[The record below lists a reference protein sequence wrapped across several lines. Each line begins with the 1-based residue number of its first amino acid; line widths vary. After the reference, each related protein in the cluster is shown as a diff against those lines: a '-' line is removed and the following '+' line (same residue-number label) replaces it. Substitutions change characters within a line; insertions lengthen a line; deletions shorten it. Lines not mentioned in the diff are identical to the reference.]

1 MLCFSSCWCRLAE
14 FEGLKSELER
24 LLVKNRGLTRLESP
38 EAAAIS
44 TNSPG
49 SSQEGSRRDSHAG
62 TASSCSDSLQQSPH
76 SSLGSRDSSRSF
88 SGVLLGAADR
98 QASDNTYPIS
108 AAERASQQLN
118 HDVDLLLKQV
128 DSVMA
133 APVLQLPAWF
143 TRQSASPSCTV
154 TELQTADRLRDD
166 LSPAPPARRQHRV
179 VSPKLKASS
188 LSTPHTHGQ
197 STAANTPSSAT
208 NQPAAQSGAQPSS
221 SGMSPAAA
229 VTSARPNSA
238 QHTLSSASVSSSPAQ
253 PQVPDE
259 QPDNLAILHVACTI
273 SPTGSQDTCTTI
285 RSTPAEHTNIV
296 DSPLS
301 PNKWHTNHLADHAS
315 SHLCESSSSDDSQ
328 AASASQSV
336 CDECSHH
343 QRAHVTAA
351 AAEHSV
357 TRHRQTLMPSQGS
370 GLIKAARHSHVS
382 ESDNGSGDEQ
392 TENVAP
398 GWHRQPL
405 KHAKPISSMPG
416 SLAAQPPISQATAEE
431 TGNVAGLGLVE
442 GYMRGANAKLQ
453 LPAAVRMGS
462 RKTALSVRTPLR
474 SITEVHL
481 NVAPP

>member
-1 MLCFSSCWCRLAE
+1 M
-14 FEGLKSELER
+14 
-24 LLVKNRGLTRLESP
+24 KNRGLTRLGSP

-44 TNSPG
+44 TNS
-49 SSQEGSRRDSHAG
+49 SSTSQEGSCRGSHAG
-62 TASSCSDSLQQSPH
+62 SSCADSLQQSPH
-76 SSLGSRDSSRSF
+76 SSPGSRDSSRSF
-88 SGVLLGAADR
+88 CGVLLGAADR

-143 TRQSASPSCTV
+143 TSKPASPSCTV
-154 TELQTADRLRDD
+154 TELQTADSAQDALF
-166 LSPAPPARRQHRV
+166 PAPHAVRQHRV

-188 LSTPHTHGQ
+188 LSPPDTHGQ
-197 STAANTPSSAT
+197 RSPSSTAATTPSSA
-208 NQPAAQSGAQPSS
+208 PAAQSGAQPSS
-221 SGMSPAAA
+221 SGISSAAA
-229 VTSARPNSA
+229 GSSVRPNSA
-238 QHTLSSASVSSSPAQ
+238 QHTLASASVSSSPAQ
-253 PQVPDE
+253 PQVPDQ
-259 QPDNLAILHVACTI
+259 QPDNLAILHAACTI

-285 RSTPAEHTNIV
+285 RSTPAEHTNVV

-301 PNKWHTNHLADHAS
+301 PSKWHTNHLADHAG

-351 AAEHSV
+351 AAEHSM
-357 TRHRQTLMPSQGS
+357 TRHRQTLIPSQGR
-370 GLIKAARHSHVS
+370 GLIKAARHSPVS
-382 ESDNGSGDEQ
+382 DSDKGSDDEQ

-416 SLAAQPPISQATAEE
+416 SLATELPFSKATAEE
-431 TGNVAGLGLVE
+431 TGDVAGQGLVE

-474 SITEVHL
+474 SITEV
-481 NVAPP
+481 NFSADPP

>member
-1 MLCFSSCWCRLAE
+1 MK
-14 FEGLKSELER
+14 G
-24 LLVKNRGLTRLESP
+24 RGLTRLGSP

-44 TNSPG
+44 TNS
-49 SSQEGSRRDSHAG
+49 SNNSQEGSWRGSHAG
-62 TASSCSDSLQQSPH
+62 SSCADSLQQSPH
-76 SSLGSRDSSRSF
+76 SSLSSRDSSRSF
-88 SGVLLGAADR
+88 SGVFLGAAR

-128 DSVMA
+128 DNVMA

-154 TELQTADRLRDD
+154 TELQTADRLQDD
-166 LSPAPPARRQHRV
+166 VSPAQPARRQHRV

-197 STAANTPSSAT
+197 LTAANTPSSAT

-253 PQVPDE
+253 PQVPDQ

-273 SPTGSQDTCTTI
+273 SPTGSQDTCNTI
-285 RSTPAEHTNIV
+285 RSTPAEHTDIV

-315 SHLCESSSSDDSQ
+315 SHLSESSSSDDSQ

-336 CDECSHH
+336 H

-351 AAEHSV
+351 AAEHSM
-357 TRHRQTLMPSQGS
+357 TRPRQTLTPSQGS
-370 GLIKAARHSHVS
+370 GLIKAARHSPVS
-382 ESDNGSGDEQ
+382 ESDKDSGDEQ

-405 KHAKPISSMPG
+405 KHAKTFSSMPG
-416 SLAAQPPISQATAEE
+416 SLAAEPPFSKAAAEE
-431 TGNVAGLGLVE
+431 TCNVAGQGLVE
-442 GYMRGANAKLQ
+442 GYMRGASAKLQ

-462 RKTALSVRTPLR
+462 RKTALSIRTPLR
-474 SITEVHL
+474 SITEVNL
-481 NVAPP
+481 TVAPP